1 MGSKDRTPPLRKVIS
16 VFQYAPRTNMKFEI
30 DESFLTSVTIR
41 KEWNMYVGKKKLTPD
56 ELIKIL
62 KGEGVCSSISSE
74 DHPEFAKLREQL
86 GAEGYIEIQR
96 RWWNGDHVLKPFT
109 LNGKKFKKGEQF
121 PSGCAMPGHLK
132 YMKKFGG

>member
-1 MGSKDRTPPLRKVIS
+1 
-16 VFQYAPRTNMKFEI
+16 MKFEI

-74 DHPEFAKLREQL
+74 DHPEFAKLRDLLEQQ
-86 GAEGYIEIQR
+86 GFIKTQR
-96 RWWNGDHVLKPFT
+96 NCWNGDDVIKTFT
-109 LNGKKFKKGEQF
+109 FNGAKFKKGERF
-121 PSGCAMPGHLK
+121 PSACAMPGHLK
-132 YMKKFGG
+132 FSKKFGR